1 MPQAQTAVLWSR
13 EAFFVELN
21 ALKQQAFAAEDAAA
35 SEAEGVSAFLYAHPE
50 LGDQEIRSCR
60 YLTEKAAA
68 LGFSVETPYAG
79 VPTAFRA
86 EYGDGDGPTV
96 AFLAEYDALP
106 GYGEKSP
113 DGSGNGHACGHNW
126 IAASTFAAA
135 AALRAV
141 KSAFHGKIVWIGTPA
156 EETCGRKIN
165 MAEAGA
171 FDGINAV
178 FQFHLAGA
186 PGCCLNNYA
195 LACTDITYTF
205 TGRAS
210 HASFNPESG
219 VNALDACNLTFAG
232 VNALR
237 QHLPSDTRIHGI
249 IMNGGTACN
258 VVPDH
263 CVMQYFVRSRSKDL
277 LEEII
282 EKVNNCARG
291 AALMTG
297 CGVEIFRNPNTFH
310 DMKNNPLLVERM
322 QTNLTALGVT
332 AFRQDDLYHAGSTD
346 IGNVSYCAPTLYGVL
361 STSAVSDASPHDAA
375 YLDVVDSPCAHEL
388 LHTAAKAMAATALDV
403 LCDADFRAHLA

>member
-1 MPQAQTAVLWSR
+1 
-13 EAFFVELN
+13 VELD
-21 ALKQQAFAAEDAAA
+21 ALKQQAFAAEDAASA
-35 SEAEGVSAFLYAHPE
+35 EAEAISAFLYAHPE
-50 LGDQEIRSCR
+50 LGDQEIQSSR
-60 YLTEKAAA
+60 YLADMAKS
-68 LGFSVETPYAG
+68 LGYQVQMPYAG

-86 EYGDGDGPTV
+86 EFGDDDGPSV

-106 GYGEKSP
+106 GYGDKSP

-126 IAASTFAAA
+126 IAASTYAAA
-135 AALRAV
+135 AALKSV
-141 KSAFHGKIVWIGTPA
+141 KSGYHGKIIWIGTPA

-171 FDGINAV
+171 FDGVDAV

-186 PGCCLNNYA
+186 PGCCLENYA
-195 LACTDITYTF
+195 LACTDLTYTF

-219 VNALDACNLTFAG
+219 VNALDACNLAFAG

-237 QHLPSDTRIHGI
+237 QHLPSDTRVHGI
-249 IMNGGTACN
+249 IVHGGTACN

-282 EKVNNCARG
+282 EKVNNCAEG

-297 CGVEIFRNPNTFH
+297 CQLVVERDPNTFY
-310 DMKNNPLLVERM
+310 DMKNCIPLVEKM
-322 QTNLTALGVT
+322 QANLQRLGIT
-332 AFRQDDLYHAGSTD
+332 DFRKDDLYHAGSTD
-346 IGNVSYCAPTLYGVL
+346 IGNVSYHAPTCYGVL
-361 STSAVSDASPHDAA
+361 STSTISDANPHDAA
-375 YLDVVDSPCAHEL
+375 YLDVVDSPYAHEL

-403 LCDADFRAHLA
+403 LCDADLRAHLT

>member
-1 MPQAQTAVLWSR
+1 M
-13 EAFFVELN
+13 ELD
-21 ALKQQAFAAEDAAA
+21 ALKQQAFAAEDAASA
-35 SEAEGVSAFLYAHPE
+35 EAEAVSAFLYAHPE
-50 LGDQEIRSCR
+50 LGDQEIQSSR
-60 YLTEKAAA
+60 YLADMAKS
-68 LGFSVETPYAG
+68 LGYQVQMPYAG

-86 EYGDGDGPTV
+86 EFGDDDGPSV

-106 GYGEKSP
+106 GYGDKSP

-126 IAASTFAAA
+126 IAASTYAAA
-135 AALRAV
+135 AALKSV
-141 KSAFHGKIVWIGTPA
+141 KSSFHGKIIWIGTPA

-171 FDGINAV
+171 FDGIDAV

-186 PGCCLNNYA
+186 PGCCLENHA
-195 LACTDITYTF
+195 LACTDLTYTF

-249 IMNGGTACN
+249 IVHGGTACN
-258 VVPDH
+258 VVPDY

-277 LEEII
+277 LEKII
-282 EKVNNCARG
+282 EKVNNCAKG

-297 CGVEIFRNPNTFH
+297 CQLVIERDPNTFY
-310 DMKNNPLLVERM
+310 DMKNCIPLVEKM
-322 QTNLTALGVT
+322 QENLQCLSITD
-332 AFRQDDLYHAGSTD
+332 FRQDDLYHAGSTD
-346 IGNVSYCAPTLYGVL
+346 IGNVSYHAPTFYGVL
-361 STSAVSDASPHDAA
+361 STSAISDASPHDAA
-375 YLDVVDSPCAHEL
+375 YLDVVDSPYAHKL

-403 LCDADFRAHLA
+403 LCDADLRTHLT